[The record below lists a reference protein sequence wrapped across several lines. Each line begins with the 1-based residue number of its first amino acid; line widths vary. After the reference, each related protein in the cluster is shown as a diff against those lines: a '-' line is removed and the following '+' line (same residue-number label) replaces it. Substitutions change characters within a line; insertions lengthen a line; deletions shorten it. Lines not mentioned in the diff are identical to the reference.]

1 MTHRHLL
8 AGLLSA
14 FLLAS
19 LATAQG
25 QDRASWFKSLKQ
37 PGTGVSCCDISDCKR
52 AEADWRDGQWHAVVN
67 GEWTP
72 IPPEKELDKESID
85 GDAYVCSSPTRRIY
99 CFIKPDFGT

>member
-8 AGLLSA
+8 AGLAPAVLI
-14 FLLAS
+14 AS
-19 LATAQG
+19 VATANA
-25 QDRASWFKSLKQ
+25 QDRSSWFKSLKQ
-37 PGTGVSCCDISDCKR
+37 PGTGISCCDISDCRR
-52 AEADWRDGQWHAVVN
+52 AEADWRDGQWHAVVE